1 MMPDLATWGI
11 MAAFM
16 GGLVSFFSPCTLP
29 LVPGYLSVVTGGA
42 VNDSVN
48 RLKAFWLSLCFVLG
62 FSLVFVALGAS
73 ASLVGQWLMGYRQEA
88 NLVAG
93 VLIVLMGLFMLGWWS
108 MPALQRDWRLG
119 QALEGGRPTASFLLG
134 VAFAIGWTPCIGPI
148 LGAILALSSTHANA
162 EAGML
167 YLAVY
172 SLGLAVPFLV
182 TALSIEHFR
191 KRVRWLSRWSRH
203 LRMFAGVVLVIM
215 GVMVITGQ
223 MTRFASWMLSAFPV
237 LGQLG

>member
-1 MMPDLATWGI
+1 MPDLATWGI
-11 MAAFM
+11 LAAFL

-42 VNDSVN
+42 VTEASN
-48 RLKAFWLSLCFVLG
+48 RLKALWLSVCFVLG

-73 ASLVGQWLMGYRQEA
+73 ASLLGQWLMAYRQEA

-119 QALEGGRPTASFLLG
+119 HTLEGGRPTAAFVLG

-162 EAGML
+162 ETGML

-172 SLGLAVPFLV
+172 SLGLALPFLG
-182 TALSIEHFR
+182 TALFIEHFR
-191 KRVRWLSRWSRH
+191 ERMRGFSRWSRP
-203 LRMFAGVVLVIM
+203 LRAVAGLVLVIM

-223 MTRFASWMLSAFPV
+223 MTRFASWMLSTFPV
-237 LGQLG
+237 LGSLG

>member
-1 MMPDLATWGI
+1 MPDLATWGI
-11 MAAFM
+11 LAAFL

-42 VNDSVN
+42 VTEASN
-48 RLKAFWLSLCFVLG
+48 RLKAMWLSVCFVLG
-62 FSLVFVALGAS
+62 FSIVFVALGAS
-73 ASLVGQWLMGYRQEA
+73 ASLLGQWLMAYRQEA

-119 QALEGGRPTASFLLG
+119 HTLEGGRPTAAFVLG
-134 VAFAIGWTPCIGPI
+134 VAFAVGWTPCIGPI

-162 EAGML
+162 ETGML

-172 SLGLAVPFLV
+172 SLGLALPFLG
-182 TALSIEHFR
+182 TALFIEHFR
-191 KRVRWLSRWSRH
+191 EGVRGFSRWSRP
-203 LRMFAGVVLVIM
+203 LRALAGLVLVVM
-215 GVMVITGQ
+215 GVMVLTGQ
-223 MTRFASWMLSAFPV
+223 MTRFASWMLSTFPV
-237 LGQLG
+237 LGNLG